1 MKRRD
6 PVVEALNELAELR
19 RGEVSEA
26 SARRIGEFLGNRS
39 NLVVAKAAKAVGE
52 LRIEELVPNLV
63 AAFERLMVD
72 PAKLDKGCAA
82 ATAIVEALYAMD
94 YDQSDVYLRGARH
107 VQMEA
112 SFGPPVDAAAQLR
125 GDCALGLV
133 RTRHPDALFEVVRLL
148 ADKEPQARIG
158 AARAL
163 GLAGE
168 TGELVL
174 LLKTLTGDRELDVLA
189 ECFSGLLASR
199 TERSV
204 ALVASYLD
212 GGDPATVE
220 AAALALGASRTP
232 QAVAAL
238 REKWARPAQAP
249 LRKVLLAALAAARED
264 SALEFLLGL
273 AAEAE
278 THVVTEAI
286 AALRA
291 YRNDRRVRALLE
303 ETLERRGEAGLMDAF
318 RGEFGQ

>member
-1 MKRRD
+1 M
-6 PVVEALNELAELR
+6 VEALDTLAELR
-19 RGEVSEA
+19 RGGEDST
-26 SARRIGEFLGNRS
+26 RRIGEFLWNRS
-39 NLVVAKAAKAVGE
+39 NLVVAKAAKVAGE
-52 LRIEELVPNLV
+52 LRIEALVPNLA
-63 AAFERLMVD
+63 AAFERLMAD

-82 ATAIVEALYAMD
+82 ATAIVEALYVMD
-94 YDQSDVYLRGARH
+94 YDQSDVYLRGGRH
-107 VQMEA
+107 VQMEG

-174 LLKTLTGDRELDVLA
+174 LLKTLTGDRELDVVA
-189 ECFSGLLASR
+189 ECLSGLLASR

-204 ALVASYLD
+204 ALVAGYLD

-220 AAALALGASRTP
+220 AAALALGASRMP
-232 QAVAAL
+232 QAIAAL
-238 REKWARPAQAP
+238 REKWARTAQAP

-273 AAEAE
+273 AAEGDAR
-278 THVVTEAI
+278 TVTEAI

-291 YRNDRRVRALLE
+291 YRNDQRVRAMLG
-303 ETLERRGEAGLMDAF
+303 ETLERRGDAGLLDRFQA
-318 RGEFGQ
+318 EFGR